1 MTRLWLHALMLVA
14 LQRPS
19 LAQTGGPAPR
29 LPPGDRI
36 RIAEARRLVDSL
48 GNQVWPGLAGTPMP
62 VLLVTDSAELLVD
75 KQVDHPVWARPR
87 SLPPTLVATFP
98 VDGAPTIVVGTAE
111 RTGKTSAEWALTLV
125 HEHFH
130 QWQYSRPDYYAG
142 VARLDLHRGDTTGM
156 WMLNYPFPYDSAP
169 VARAVRRWAA
179 ALRGALE
186 QPRIGPKQLQEV
198 LRARDALRDRL
209 SPADYRYLEFQLWQE
224 GVARYVEY
232 RTAQLAAVRGGP
244 VAEFAAL
251 PDSRSY
257 RSIARGKER
266 ELPGELE
273 RMDLRRDRRVCF
285 YPLGA
290 AIALLLDRTRPEW
303 KTFYGQHP
311 YALAVL
317 LGR

>member
-1 MTRLWLHALMLVA
+1 MLIA
-14 LQRPS
+14 LQGQL
-19 LAQTGGPAPR
+19 LAQTAEPAQR
-29 LPPGDRI
+29 LSLADRI
-36 RIAEARRLVDSL
+36 RIAEARRLVDDL

-75 KQVDHPVWARPR
+75 KQLDRPVWARPR

-111 RTGKTSAEWALTLV
+111 RTGKASTEWVLTLV

-156 WMLNYPFPYDSAP
+156 WMLSYPFPYDSAS
-169 VARAVRRWAA
+169 VAGAVRRWAA
-179 ALRGALE
+179 AIRGALN
-186 QPRIGPKQLQEV
+186 QPRLGTKQLQEV
-198 LRARDALRDRL
+198 LSARNALRDGL
-209 SPADYRYLEFQLWQE
+209 SPEDYRYLEFQLWQE

-232 RTAQLAAVRGGP
+232 RAAKLAAVQGRP
-244 VAEFAAL
+244 APKLEAL
-251 PDSRSY
+251 PDYRSY
-257 RSIARGKER
+257 RSIARRMER
-266 ELPGELE
+266 ELPRELE
-273 RMDLRRDRRVCF
+273 RIDLSKDRRVCF

-290 AIALLLDRTRPEW
+290 AIALLLDRTRPGW
-303 KTFYGQHP
+303 KTLYGQHP
-311 YALAVL
+311 FALAVL